1 MRKYLAQLDW
11 NNMLMDKTPIE
22 CWNILKY
29 EIESIIDK
37 FVPFRKQGKRCRK
50 KHLSK
55 EAIRK
60 IMLKQTMWRVYR
72 RTRKEED
79 YAKYKEALNA
89 ATTEIRQSKRSYEQK
104 LACNIKTDSKS
115 FYAYVRSKQNVQ
127 DKVGPLEDSAG
138 NIISQG
144 FLMAEDLNGYFSSV
158 FTKEDISSLPVADA
172 KFQGAKSD
180 YLEPL
185 VVTPELV
192 ARKIKAMKDNKSP
205 GVDGIPPKLLMET
218 VDQISI
224 PLARVFNLSLKE
236 GVVPFEWKE
245 ANIIPLFKKGSRNK
259 SENYR
264 PVSLTSVICKLLE
277 RLIKDHM
284 VDFLVKH
291 KLLNSSQHGFLKARS
306 CLTNMLCFLEEI
318 TKWIDMGSPVD
329 IIYLDFQKAFDKVP
343 HQRLLLKLKAH
354 GIGDS
359 ITDWIEQWLTDRRQ
373 RVVVDGEVSNW
384 KSVLS
389 GVPQGSVLGPIL
401 FLIYINDLDESI
413 TSNVLKFADDTKLFR
428 KVNTDGDKQH
438 LQNDLDRLVKWSEK
452 WQMLFNFGKCKCL
465 HTGHGNLN
473 VNYKMGATVLGTT
486 VKEKDLGVTISADM
500 KVSQQCG
507 IAASKGNQILGLIRR
522 NITYKGKK
530 LIIPLYKAIVRPHLE
545 YCIQAWRPYRKK
557 DIDTL
562 ERIQR
567 RATKMIPELRDLSYE
582 ERLKEC
588 GLTTLETRRL
598 RGDQIEVFKILN
610 GYENIDRNMFFSLKK
625 DSRTRGHEVK
635 LVKDQCRLDIRKHSF
650 SQRTINE
657 WNKLSTD
664 CVTASSVNM
673 FKNKVDTYIRR
684 AGYK

>member
-1 MRKYLAQLDW
+1 
-11 NNMLMDKTPIE
+11 
-22 CWNILKY
+22 
-29 EIESIIDK
+29 
-37 FVPFRKQGKRCRK
+37 
-50 KHLSK
+50 
-55 EAIRK
+55 
-60 IMLKQTMWRVYR
+60 
-72 RTRKEED
+72 
-79 YAKYKEALNA
+79 
-89 ATTEIRQSKRSYEQK
+89 
-104 LACNIKTDSKS
+104 
-115 FYAYVRSKQNVQ
+115 
-127 DKVGPLEDSAG
+127 
-138 NIISQG
+138 
-144 FLMAEDLNGYFSSV
+144 
-158 FTKEDISSLPVADA
+158 
-172 KFQGAKSD
+172 
-180 YLEPL
+180 
-185 VVTPELV
+185 
-192 ARKIKAMKDNKSP
+192 
-205 GVDGIPPKLLMET
+205 
-218 VDQISI
+218 
-224 PLARVFNLSLKE
+224 
-236 GVVPFEWKE
+236 
-245 ANIIPLFKKGSRNK
+245 
-259 SENYR
+259 
-264 PVSLTSVICKLLE
+264 
-277 RLIKDHM
+277 
-284 VDFLVKH
+284 
-291 KLLNSSQHGFLKARS
+291 
-306 CLTNMLCFLEEI
+306 MLCFLEEI
-318 TKWIDMGSPVD
+318 TKWIDVGSPVY

-401 FLIYINDLDESI
+401 FLIYINDLDDSI

-428 KVNTDGDKQH
+428 KVNTDDDKEY
-438 LQNDLDRLVKWSEK
+438 LKNDLDRLMKWSEK

-465 HTGHGNLN
+465 HTGHGNLD
-473 VNYKMGATVLGTT
+473 VNYKMGDTVLGTT

-500 KVSQQCG
+500 KVSEQCG

-530 LIIPLYKAIVRPHLE
+530 LIVP
-545 YCIQAWRPYRKK
+545 PYRKK

-567 RATKMIPELRDLSYE
+567 RATKIIPELRDLSYE

-625 DSRTRGHEVK
+625 DSRTRGHDVK

-657 WNKLSTD
+657 WNKLSRV

-673 FKNKVDTYIRR
+673 FKNKVDTYLRR